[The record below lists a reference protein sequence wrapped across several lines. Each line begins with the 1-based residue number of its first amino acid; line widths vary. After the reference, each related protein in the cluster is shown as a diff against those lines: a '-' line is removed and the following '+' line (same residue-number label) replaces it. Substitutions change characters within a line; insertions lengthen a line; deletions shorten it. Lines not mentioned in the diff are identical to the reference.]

1 MLLLGSLS
9 ELLSRSSKY
18 DLLCRALRDDE
29 DEGLEGAGH
38 VAGGAQDDLPEELRD
53 PRGVLPASTTNSL
66 QSWSWAASNTFK
78 LCSFACSS

>member
-9 ELLSRSSKY
+9 ELLWRSSKY

-29 DEGLEGAGH
+29 DEDEGLEGAGH
-38 VAGGAQDDLPEELRD
+38 VAGGAQAEELRD

-66 QSWSWAASNTFK
+66 QSWSWAARNTFK